1 MSAAIDNT
9 TIDDSSPSALRSGE
23 VDEVDNQQPSGNDEN
38 IDGPVRYEGLNT
50 DLANRWLIW
59 QCRMIADV
67 ITGCVYSPSGKPLA
81 LQPVAGIGEERL
93 AQAALEAQQQ

>member
-38 IDGPVRYEGLNT
+38 IDGPVRYEGLICIQAFI
-50 DLANRWLIW
+50 ANWSV
-59 QCRMIADV
+59 DV
-67 ITGCVYSPSGKPLA
+67 LVISG
-81 LQPVAGIGEERL
+81 RL
-93 AQAALEAQQQ
+93 LVINFIDFPGA